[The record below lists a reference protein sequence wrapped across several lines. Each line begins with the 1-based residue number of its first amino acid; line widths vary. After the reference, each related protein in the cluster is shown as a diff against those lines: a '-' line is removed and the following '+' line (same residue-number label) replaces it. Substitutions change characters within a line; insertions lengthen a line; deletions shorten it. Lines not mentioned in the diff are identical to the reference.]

1 MKQNRLIRYT
11 IWGILIICPWILT
24 SCDMFHEDL
33 PECRLF
39 VKFKYD
45 YNMLFT
51 DAFHTQVDKVELYVF
66 DKDGKFLFSQVEEG
80 EALATGNYQMEV
92 KLPIGEYQFLAWAGA
107 RDSYDIYTPRGE
119 NTITDMRLR
128 LKREESLIISK
139 ELEPL
144 WYGYISDVDF
154 TGTSHQTE
162 TIDLIK
168 DTNKIRFVFQGY
180 SDSYIRATSGDNW
193 NVNMNDYEYEIIES
207 NGHLAY
213 DNSLLE
219 DDVSSFRPYYMEQKS
234 SSAAAVELNTMRLME
249 DRPTR
254 FVVTEKSTGKKVFNI
269 NLTDFLALTSME
281 GNNMDVQEYLDRQD
295 RYKIIF
301 FFADNTWNA
310 IQVNINGWTWYL
322 QSEGI

>member
-1 MKQNRLIRYT
+1 
-11 IWGILIICPWILT
+11 
-24 SCDMFHEDL
+24 MFHEDL

-80 EALATGNYQMEV
+80 EALATGNFQMEV

-219 DDVSSFRPYYMEQKS
+219 DDVLSFRPYYMEQKS

-310 IQVNINGWTWYL
+310 VQVNINGWTWYL

>member
-1 MKQNRLIRYT
+1 MGHKIQT
-11 IWGILIICPWILT
+11 
-24 SCDMFHEDL
+24 
-33 PECRLF
+33 
-39 VKFKYD
+39 
-45 YNMLFT
+45 
-51 DAFHTQVDKVELYVF
+51 
-66 DKDGKFLFSQVEEG
+66 
-80 EALATGNYQMEV
+80 
-92 KLPIGEYQFLAWAGA
+92 GEYRMDPKEPAWNC
-107 RDSYDIYTPRGE
+107 P
-119 NTITDMRLR
+119 
-128 LKREESLIISK
+128 
-139 ELEPL
+139 P
-144 WYGYISDVDF
+144 
-154 TGTSHQTE
+154 
-162 TIDLIK
+162 
-168 DTNKIRFVFQGY
+168 
-180 SDSYIRATSGDNW
+180 
-193 NVNMNDYEYEIIES
+193 DYEYEIIES

-219 DDVSSFRPYYMEQKS
+219 DDVLSFRPYYMEQKS

-310 IQVNINGWTWYL
+310 VQVNINGWTWYL

>member
-1 MKQNRLIRYT
+1 MENTQVLLNIVWTMVGAFLVYFMQAGFAMVETGFTRAKNSGNILMKNMMDSAMGHKIQTGEYRMDPKEPA
-11 IWGILIICPWILT
+11 WICP
-24 SCDMFHEDL
+24 
-33 PECRLF
+33 P
-39 VKFKYD
+39 
-45 YNMLFT
+45 
-51 DAFHTQVDKVELYVF
+51 
-66 DKDGKFLFSQVEEG
+66 
-80 EALATGNYQMEV
+80 
-92 KLPIGEYQFLAWAGA
+92 
-107 RDSYDIYTPRGE
+107 
-119 NTITDMRLR
+119 
-128 LKREESLIISK
+128 
-139 ELEPL
+139 
-144 WYGYISDVDF
+144 
-154 TGTSHQTE
+154 
-162 TIDLIK
+162 
-168 DTNKIRFVFQGY
+168 
-180 SDSYIRATSGDNW
+180 
-193 NVNMNDYEYEIIES
+193 DYEYEIIES

-219 DDVSSFRPYYMEQKS
+219 DDVLSFRPYYMEQKS

-310 IQVNINGWTWYL
+310 VQVNINGWTWYL

>member
-1 MKQNRLIRYT
+1 M
-11 IWGILIICPWILT
+11 
-24 SCDMFHEDL
+24 
-33 PECRLF
+33 
-39 VKFKYD
+39 
-45 YNMLFT
+45 
-51 DAFHTQVDKVELYVF
+51 
-66 DKDGKFLFSQVEEG
+66 
-80 EALATGNYQMEV
+80 ATGNYQMEV

-207 NGHLAY
+207 NGHLA
-213 DNSLLE
+213 
-219 DDVSSFRPYYMEQKS
+219 M
-234 SSAAAVELNTMRLME
+234 T
-249 DRPTR
+249 TR
-254 FVVTEKSTGKKVFNI
+254 YWR
-269 NLTDFLALTSME
+269 M
-281 GNNMDVQEYLDRQD
+281 MC
-295 RYKIIF
+295 
-301 FFADNTWNA
+301 
-310 IQVNINGWTWYL
+310 
-322 QSEGI
+322 

>member
-1 MKQNRLIRYT
+1 
-11 IWGILIICPWILT
+11 
-24 SCDMFHEDL
+24 
-33 PECRLF
+33 
-39 VKFKYD
+39 
-45 YNMLFT
+45 
-51 DAFHTQVDKVELYVF
+51 
-66 DKDGKFLFSQVEEG
+66 
-80 EALATGNYQMEV
+80 
-92 KLPIGEYQFLAWAGA
+92 
-107 RDSYDIYTPRGE
+107 
-119 NTITDMRLR
+119 MRLR

-154 TGTSHQTE
+154 TGTSHKTK

-193 NVNMNDYEYEIIES
+193 NV
-207 NGHLAY
+207 L
-213 DNSLLE
+213 
-219 DDVSSFRPYYMEQKS
+219 SFRPYYMEQKS

-281 GNNMDVQEYLDRQD
+281 GNNMDVQEYLDR
-295 RYKIIF
+295 
-301 FFADNTWNA
+301 T
-310 IQVNINGWTWYL
+310 V
-322 QSEGI
+322 

>member
-119 NTITDMRLR
+119 N
-128 LKREESLIISK
+128 
-139 ELEPL
+139 
-144 WYGYISDVDF
+144 DF

-219 DDVSSFRPYYMEQKS
+219 DDVLSFRPYYMEQKS

-310 IQVNINGWTWYL
+310 VQVNINGWTWYL